1 MDLRARDKYQQQK
14 FTNPIKSGNHSLHT
28 YIIEMTVPTHLDIPR
43 QVQIPSPRSSLR
55 GSVIQSIDDGE
66 FVRAVVKYL
75 HEEGRTAIIN
85 AANTIHHD
93 FSSYNQTLAISIAP
107 KDLEELKSNPNI
119 DCFEGD
125 GKVMYCSIR

>member
-1 MDLRARDKYQQQK
+1 
-14 FTNPIKSGNHSLHT
+14 
-28 YIIEMTVPTHLDIPR
+28 MTVPTHLDIPR

-55 GSVIQSIDDGE
+55 GSVIQSTPIDDDE

-75 HEEGRTAIIN
+75 NDEGRSAIIK
-85 AANTIHHD
+85 AANTVHHD
-93 FSSYNQTLAISIAP
+93 FSSYNESLAISITP
-107 KDLEELKSNPNI
+107 TDLEELKSNPNI

>member
-1 MDLRARDKYQQQK
+1 
-14 FTNPIKSGNHSLHT
+14 
-28 YIIEMTVPTHLDIPR
+28 MTVPTHLDIPR
-43 QVQIPSPRSSLR
+43 QVQIPSPRTSLR
-55 GSVIQSIDDGE
+55 GSDVVIQSSPPIDDGE

-75 HEEGRTAIIN
+75 NDEGRTSIVK

-93 FSSYNQTLAISIAP
+93 FSEYNQTLAISITP

>member
-1 MDLRARDKYQQQK
+1 
-14 FTNPIKSGNHSLHT
+14 
-28 YIIEMTVPTHLDIPR
+28 MTVPTHLDIPR
-43 QVQIPSPRSSLR
+43 QVQIPSPRTSLR
-55 GSVIQSIDDGE
+55 GSDVVIQSSPPLVDGE

-75 HEEGRTAIIN
+75 NDEGRTAIIK

-93 FSSYNQTLAISIAP
+93 FSAYNQTLAISIRP

-125 GKVMYCSIR
+125 GKVRYCSIR